1 MGDSQLLRRD
11 YDPLRRF
18 PRPGAGAPEAT
29 GVGGASTIEDN
40 IPIYIDLSRSAAGA
54 LAEEQAKLLELLQL
68 HDQEMKK
75 IYYMDMW
82 VRRPFRE
89 FREYVRNSYLMGF
102 VGLHRELVRR
112 MAVKGHLMFSHFLP
126 AASIGDIPRTNPHP
140 LPPLPERDVEVI
152 SGLNV
157 QLTEDKIIV
166 SSGKIKVRDRVIDV
180 EGQVFERPRP
190 PFKVVVNSDGNIFV
204 ASQAAGAVAILLEVD
219 K

>member
-1 MGDSQLLRRD
+1 LGDGQLLRRE
-11 YDPLRRF
+11 YNPIGRLLRQTQ
-18 PRPGAGAPEAT
+18 GAVATEAA
-29 GVGGASTIEDN
+29 GDN

-54 LAEEQAKLLELLQL
+54 LGEEYAKLVELMHL

-89 FREYVRNSYLMGF
+89 FREYVRTTYLMGF
-102 VGLHRELVRR
+102 VGTHRSLVRR
-112 MAVKGHLMFSHFLP
+112 LTVGERLMSSYFLP

>member
-1 MGDSQLLRRD
+1 LLRRE
-11 YDPLRRF
+11 YNPIGRLLRQTQ
-18 PRPGAGAPEAT
+18 GAVATEAA
-29 GVGGASTIEDN
+29 GDN

-54 LAEEQAKLLELLQL
+54 LGEEYAKLVELMHL

-89 FREYVRNSYLMGF
+89 FREYVRTTHLMGF
-102 VGLHRELVRR
+102 VGTHRSLVRR
-112 MAVKGHLMFSHFLP
+112 LTVGERLMSSYFLP

-157 QLTEDKIIV
+157 QLTED
-166 SSGKIKVRDRVIDV
+166 
-180 EGQVFERPRP
+180 
-190 PFKVVVNSDGNIFV
+190 
-204 ASQAAGAVAILLEVD
+204 
-219 K
+219 